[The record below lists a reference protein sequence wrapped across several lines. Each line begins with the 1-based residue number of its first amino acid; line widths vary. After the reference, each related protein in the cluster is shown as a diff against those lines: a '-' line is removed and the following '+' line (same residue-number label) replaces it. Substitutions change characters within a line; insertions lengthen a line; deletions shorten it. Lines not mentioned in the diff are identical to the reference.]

1 MEENE
6 QYDNVLLRLR
16 SDQSVLLDN
25 DKKFR
30 TYGNVILNGRL
41 LDSYFKK
48 RDANLYNTKYTF
60 EDVFTKNAKLTNLED
75 ITVHSQHELTPNNRF
90 TNTTFLNLSDRVKEF
105 EDLVLKC
112 LSDENK
118 GLSDEEYLK
127 EQMEIYEK
135 LRKSITFSIIAINL
149 MTYLLNDENSDAIQ
163 AVKIEFTQHIQSLVG
178 AFANFDQTNGH
189 LTLRNAPT
197 EEAILQLP
205 FTTENSQKV
214 YAISFESFLDT
225 VGLRPM

>member
-1 MEENE
+1 MAENE

-25 DKKFR
+25 DKRFR
-30 TYGNVILNGRL
+30 TYGNVMLDGRL
-41 LDSYFKK
+41 LDSYLKK

-90 TNTTFLNLSDRVKEF
+90 TNTTFLNLSDREKEYD
-105 EDLVLKC
+105 DLVLKC
-112 LSDENK
+112 LSDDKK

-149 MTYLLNDENSDAIQ
+149 MTYLLNNENRSILTETT
-163 AVKIEFTQHIQSLVG
+163 VEFTQHIQSLVG
-178 AFANFDQTNGH
+178 AFANFDQTNGR
-189 LTLRNAPT
+189 LTFRNAPT

-205 FTTENSQKV
+205 FNTEKSQKV

-225 VGLRPM
+225 VGLIPM

>member
-48 RDANLYNTKYTF
+48 RDANLYNTKYTY